1 MNRHQFD
8 TEFKTTIVNLLHSG
22 HTMKSICAEYDL
34 KEAAVSLSLEKRVQN
49 RNRSF

>member
-1 MNRHQFD
+1 MSRRQFD

-22 HTMKSICAEYDL
+22 HTMKSICSEYDL
-34 KEAAVSLSLEKRVQN
+34 KEATVYCWKKRVQN